1 MNYEKIILGTGC
13 FWCTEALFKTLE
25 GVKKVTPG
33 YCGGIEQTITYEEVC
48 SGTTE
53 FIEVVE
59 IYYDIKIIKLDD
71 IIKFF
76 LKIHDPTSF
85 EKQGNDIGK
94 QYSSV
99 IFYKDEKTKNI
110 VEQGLIN
117 NQINYKNKIVT
128 KILKEKNFVVAEN
141 VHQNFYA
148 LNETHPYCQFVIK
161 PKLDK
166 IKNNT

>member
-59 IYYDIKIIKLDD
+59 IYYDSNIIKLDD

-99 IFYKDEKTKNI
+99 IFYIEEKTKDFVKQVI
-110 VEQGLIN
+110 SK
-117 NQINYKNKIVT
+117 NQINYKNKIIT

-161 PKLDK
+161 PKLEK
-166 IKNNT
+166 IKK

>member
-33 YCGGIEQTITYEEVC
+33 YCGGIEQTITYQEVC

-59 IYYDIKIIKLDD
+59 IYYDINIIKLDH
-71 IIKFF
+71 IIEFF
-76 LKIHDPTSF
+76 LKIHDQTSF

-99 IFYKDEKTKNI
+99 IFYREEKTKDFVKQVI
-110 VEQGLIN
+110 SK

-128 KILKEKNFVVAEN
+128 KILSEKNFVVAEN

-161 PKLDK
+161 PKLNKLEDK
-166 IKNNT
+166 

>member
-1 MNYEKIILGTGC
+1 MNCEKIILGTGC
-13 FWCTEALFKTLE
+13 FWCAEALLKTLE

-59 IYYDIKIIKLDD
+59 IYYDINIIKLDD

-85 EKQGNDIGK
+85 EKQGNDVGK

-110 VEQGLIN
+110 IEQGLIN
-117 NQINYKNKIVT
+117 NQINFKNKIVT

-148 LNETHPYCQFVIK
+148 LNKTHPYCQFVIK

-166 IKNNT
+166 IISNS

>member
-33 YCGGIEQTITYEEVC
+33 YCGGIEQTITYQEVC

-59 IYYDIKIIKLDD
+59 IYYDINIIKLDH
-71 IIKFF
+71 IIEFF

-99 IFYKDEKTKNI
+99 IFYREEKTKDFVKQVI
-110 VEQGLIN
+110 SK

-128 KILKEKNFVVAEN
+128 KILSEKNFVVAEN

-161 PKLDK
+161 PKLNKLEDK
-166 IKNNT
+166 

>member
-33 YCGGIEQTITYEEVC
+33 YCGGIEQTITYQEVC

-59 IYYDIKIIKLDD
+59 IYYDINIIKLDH
-71 IIKFF
+71 IIEFF

-99 IFYKDEKTKNI
+99 VFYNDEKTKDFVKQVI
-110 VEQGLIN
+110 SK

-128 KILKEKNFVVAEN
+128 KILSEKNFVVAEN

-161 PKLDK
+161 PKLNKLEDK
-166 IKNNT
+166 

>member
-59 IYYDIKIIKLDD
+59 IYYDSNIIKLDD

-99 IFYKDEKTKNI
+99 VFYKDEKTKDFVKQVI
-110 VEQGLIN
+110 SK

-128 KILKEKNFVVAEN
+128 KILSEKNFVVAEN

-161 PKLDK
+161 PKLNKLEDK
-166 IKNNT
+166 

>member
-1 MNYEKIILGTGC
+1 MYYEKIILGTGC

-25 GVKKVTPG
+25 GVKKVIPG

-59 IYYDIKIIKLDD
+59 IYYDSTLIKLDD
-71 IIKFF
+71 IIEFF

-85 EKQGNDIGK
+85 EKQGNDVGK

-99 IFYKDEKTKNI
+99 IFYKDEKAKNI
-110 VEQGLIN
+110 VEKGLIN

-166 IKNNT
+166 IKNNI

>member
-1 MNYEKIILGTGC
+1 MNCEKIILGTGC

-33 YCGGIEQTITYEEVC
+33 YCGGIEQTITYQEVC

-59 IYYDIKIIKLDD
+59 IYYDINIIKLDH
-71 IIKFF
+71 IIEFF

-99 IFYKDEKTKNI
+99 IFYREEKTKDFVKQVI
-110 VEQGLIN
+110 SK

-128 KILKEKNFVVAEN
+128 KILSEKNFVVAEN

-161 PKLDK
+161 PKLNKLEDK
-166 IKNNT
+166 

>member
-33 YCGGIEQTITYEEVC
+33 YCGGIEQTITYQEVC

-59 IYYDIKIIKLDD
+59 IYYDINIIKLDH
-71 IIKFF
+71 IIEFF

-99 IFYKDEKTKNI
+99 IFYREEKTKDFVKQVI
-110 VEQGLIN
+110 SQ

-128 KILKEKNFVVAEN
+128 KILSEKNFVVAEN

-161 PKLDK
+161 PKLNKLEDK
-166 IKNNT
+166 

>member
-25 GVKKVTPG
+25 GIKKVTPG

-59 IYYDIKIIKLDD
+59 IYYDINIIKLDD

-99 IFYKDEKTKNI
+99 MFYKDEKTKII
-110 VEQGLIN
+110 VEQGLIK

-128 KILKEKNFVVAEN
+128 KILKERNFIVAEN

-161 PKLDK
+161 PKLNKLEDK
-166 IKNNT
+166 

>member
-25 GVKKVTPG
+25 GIKKVTPG

-59 IYYDIKIIKLDD
+59 IYYDINIIKLDH
-71 IIKFF
+71 IIEFF

-85 EKQGNDIGK
+85 EKQGNDVGK

-99 IFYKDEKTKNI
+99 VFYKDEKTKI
-110 VEQGLIN
+110 LL
-117 NQINYKNKIVT
+117 NK
-128 KILKEKNFVVAEN
+128 L
-141 VHQNFYA
+141 
-148 LNETHPYCQFVIK
+148 
-161 PKLDK
+161 
-166 IKNNT
+166 

>member
-25 GVKKVTPG
+25 GIKKVTPG
-33 YCGGIEQTITYEEVC
+33 YCGGIEKTITYDEVC
-48 SGTTE
+48 SGKTE

-59 IYYDIKIIKLDD
+59 LYFDSNVLNLDSIIN
-71 IIKFF
+71 FF

-85 EKQGNDIGK
+85 EKQGNDVGK

-99 IFYKDEKTKNI
+99 VFYKDEKTKNVI
-110 VEQGLIN
+110 EQVIIN
-117 NQINYKNKIVT
+117 NQINYKDKIVT
-128 KILKEKNFVVAEN
+128 KVLKEKNFVVAEN

-148 LNETHPYCQFVIK
+148 LNKTHPYCQFVIK
-161 PKLDK
+161 PKLNK
-166 IKNNT
+166 IVEG

>member
-1 MNYEKIILGTGC
+1 MNFEKIILGTGC
-13 FWCTEALFKTLE
+13 FWCTEALFKTLG

-33 YCGGIEQTITYEEVC
+33 YCGGNEQTTTYEEVC

-59 IYYDIKIIKLDD
+59 LLYDINVLKLND
-71 IIKFF
+71 IINFF

-85 EKQGNDIGK
+85 EKQANDVGK
-94 QYSSV
+94 QYSSA
-99 IFYKDEKTKNI
+99 IFYNDEKTKNVI
-110 VEQGLIN
+110 EQAIIN
-117 NQINYKNKIVT
+117 NQSKYKNKIVT

-141 VHQNFYA
+141 IHQNFYA

-161 PKLDK
+161 PKLNNIDK
-166 IKNNT
+166 M

>member
-33 YCGGIEQTITYEEVC
+33 YCGGIEQTITYQEVC

-59 IYYDIKIIKLDD
+59 IYYDINIIKLDH
-71 IIKFF
+71 IIEFF

-99 IFYKDEKTKNI
+99 IFYREEKTKDFVKQVI
-110 VEQGLIN
+110 SK

-128 KILKEKNFVVAEN
+128 KILSEKNFVVAEN

-161 PKLDK
+161 PKLNKLEDE
-166 IKNNT
+166 

>member
-13 FWCTEALFKTLE
+13 FWCTEAMFKTLE
-25 GVKKVTPG
+25 VVKKITPG
-33 YCGGIEQTITYEEVC
+33 YCGGIEQTITYQEVC

-59 IYYDIKIIKLDD
+59 IYYDINIIKLDH
-71 IIKFF
+71 IIEFF

-99 IFYKDEKTKNI
+99 VFYKDEKTKDFVKQVI
-110 VEQGLIN
+110 SK

-128 KILKEKNFVVAEN
+128 KILIEKNFVVAEN

-161 PKLDK
+161 PKLNKLEDK
-166 IKNNT
+166 

>member
-33 YCGGIEQTITYEEVC
+33 YCGGKEQTITYQEVC

-59 IYYDIKIIKLDD
+59 IYYDINIIKLDH
-71 IIKFF
+71 IIEFF

-99 IFYKDEKTKNI
+99 VFYKDEKTKDFVKQVI
-110 VEQGLIN
+110 SK

-128 KILKEKNFVVAEN
+128 KILIEKNFVVAEN

-161 PKLDK
+161 PKLNKLEDK
-166 IKNNT
+166 

>member
-13 FWCTEALFKTLE
+13 FWCTEALFNTLE

-59 IYYDIKIIKLDD
+59 IYYDINIIKLDD

-99 IFYKDEKTKNI
+99 IFYEDEKTRDFVKKVI
-110 VEQGLIN
+110 SK

-128 KILKEKNFVVAEN
+128 KIFKEKNFVVAEN

-161 PKLDK
+161 PKLEK
-166 IKNNT
+166 IKK

>member
-1 MNYEKIILGTGC
+1 MNYEKIIIGTGC

-59 IYYDIKIIKLDD
+59 IYYDINIIKLDD

-76 LKIHDPTSF
+76 LKIHDPTSL

-99 IFYKDEKTKNI
+99 IFYEDEKTRDFVKKVI
-110 VEQGLIN
+110 SK

-128 KILKEKNFVVAEN
+128 KIFKEKNFVVAEN

-166 IKNNT
+166 IKNNI

>member
-59 IYYDIKIIKLDD
+59 IYYDSNIIKLDD

-99 IFYKDEKTKNI
+99 IFYIEEKTKDFVKQVI
-110 VEQGLIN
+110 SK
-117 NQINYKNKIVT
+117 NQINYKNKIIT

-148 LNETHPYCQFVIK
+148 LNEAHPYCQFVIK

-166 IKNNT
+166 IKK

>member
-33 YCGGIEQTITYEEVC
+33 YCGGIEQTITYQEVC

-59 IYYDIKIIKLDD
+59 IYYDINIIKLDH
-71 IIKFF
+71 IIEFF

-99 IFYKDEKTKNI
+99 IFYREEKTKDFVKQI
-110 VEQGLIN
+110 ISK

-128 KILKEKNFVVAEN
+128 KILSEKNFVVAEN

-161 PKLDK
+161 PKLNKLEDK
-166 IKNNT
+166 